1 MFYENN
7 RQPVSHNPHQNQI
20 QNKGQSQLVDQ
31 NYANGTFFMA
41 MSTI

>member
-1 MFYENN
+1 MSYGNN
-7 RQPVSHNPHQNQI
+7 KQPVTHNSHQNQI

>member
-7 RQPVSHNPHQNQI
+7 RQPATQYSHQNQL